1 MNKSP
6 YSSNSNANNAPG
18 RVYLVGAGPGAAD
31 LITVRGANLLAKAG
45 IVFHDALVEREML
58 DLCPQAELIAVGK
71 RCGKLSSAQQF
82 INKRL
87 VDSAQ
92 KHKVVVR
99 LKGGD
104 PMLFG
109 RADEEITALQEAG
122 ITVEVVPGIT
132 AALAG
137 AASLQQSLTLRGV
150 SRSVAFITLSQAAT
164 NKYNSRELVSP
175 ISNPTADTLVY
186 YMGRKDASKIASQ
199 LIANANNGGM
209 HHQNTPVH
217 ILEAVSTSR
226 ERLWSSTLKELSEG
240 KADYWFDGNSPALIM
255 IGQALRQIQCNQS
268 ENAQSQSLNTKID
281 NSLQDSQIL
290 ANGRRR
296 A

>member
-1 MNKSP
+1 MTKA
-6 YSSNSNANNAPG
+6 SSNQSNTLG
-18 RVYLVGAGPGAAD
+18 KVYLVGAGPGAVD
-31 LITVRGANLLAKAG
+31 LITVRGAKLLKRAD
-45 IVFHDALVEREML
+45 IVFYDALVDPEML
-58 DLCPQAELIAVGK
+58 TLCPQAEKIEVGK

-87 VDSAQ
+87 VDAAQ
-92 KHKVVVR
+92 KHQLIVR

-109 RADEEITALQEAG
+109 RADEEIQALKAAG

-137 AASLQQSLTLRGV
+137 AASIQQSLTLRGV
-150 SRSVAFITLSQAAT
+150 SRSVAFITLAQGT
-164 NKYNSRELVSP
+164 ENLEPGQP

-186 YMGRKDASKIASQ
+186 YMGRKDAARIAQ
-199 LIANANNGGM
+199 HLIEQSPN
-209 HHQNTPVH
+209 QKSNTPVQ

-226 ERLWSSTLKELSEG
+226 ERLWTSTLQELAAG
-240 KADYWFDGNSPALIM
+240 QADQWFDSSSPALIM
-255 IGQALRQIQCNQS
+255 IGEALRDKTQ
-268 ENAQSQSLNTKID
+268 AAKDTTTSLESSGTKIND
-281 NSLQDSQIL
+281 GLQDSQVL
-290 ANGRRR
+290 TNGRRS